1 MEKEKEKIIIELLKQ
16 TETYSQIEQQLHVS
30 SRDISRTKKNYEEE
44 QKKLEE
50 EQKKDEIS
58 KLSEPLKLSSRALKL
73 FEQGNSPV
81 QVAVE
86 LDIVTQ
92 EAGRLYKEY
101 WKLKG
106 LYALNDVYA
115 ELRGNIFSRSDLC
128 HLTKKIGMAPH
139 QVIDALKIA
148 QEIPNLE
155 AERRYIEDVIDED
168 TRRIFELKRQ
178 KVSLANE
185 LNSMLEELQS
195 FREYRDN
202 KLNSFREYRD
212 EENSSKSNLFK
223 NHNHN

>member
-1 MEKEKEKIIIELLKQ
+1 
-16 TETYSQIEQQLHVS
+16 
-30 SRDISRTKKNYEEE
+30 
-44 QKKLEE
+44 
-50 EQKKDEIS
+50 
-58 KLSEPLKLSSRALKL
+58 
-73 FEQGNSPV
+73 
-81 QVAVE
+81 
-86 LDIVTQ
+86 
-92 EAGRLYKEY
+92 
-101 WKLKG
+101 
-106 LYALNDVYA
+106 
-115 ELRGNIFSRSDLC
+115 
-128 HLTKKIGMAPH
+128 MAPH

-223 NHNHN
+223 NHNHNWNSNR